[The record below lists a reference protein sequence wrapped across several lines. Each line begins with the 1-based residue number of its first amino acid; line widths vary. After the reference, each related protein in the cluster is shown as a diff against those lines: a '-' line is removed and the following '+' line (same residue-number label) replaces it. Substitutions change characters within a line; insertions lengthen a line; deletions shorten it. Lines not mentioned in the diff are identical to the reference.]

1 MAARIKWVERKFSF
15 DSPAGMYP
23 YILERLRGVS
33 PRIEEIVKKLTE
45 EKLTASVN
53 NSWSIKEHIG
63 HITDL
68 EAIHEKRLGQLLDRA
83 EILIPADMTNEKT
96 YLAEHNKKKTD
107 ELLFNMRE
115 SRLHFTSRLEK
126 LNEQQILISALHPR
140 LNEQM
145 RIIDLAF
152 FVAEH
157 DDHHITIIREIAET
171 KK

>member
-23 YILERLRGVS
+23 YILERLGGVS
-33 PRIEEIVKKLTE
+33 PRVEEIVKKLPE
-45 EKLTASVN
+45 EKLTSRVN

-68 EAIHEKRLGQLLDRA
+68 EALHDKRLDQLLERA
-83 EILIPADMTNEKT
+83 EILLPADMTNEKT
-96 YLAEHNKKKTD
+96 YLAEHNKTRID
-107 ELLFNMRE
+107 ALLSNLRE

-126 LNEQQILISALHPR
+126 LDEQQILISALHTR
-140 LNEQM
+140 LDKQM
-145 RIIDLAF
+145 RVIDLAS

-171 KK
+171 NK